1 MPFRL
6 GKSEKQP
13 KDEEAAIEEN
23 LEGSGVTPSGTSDN
37 IVHGGDSVATATA
50 PAAEDEAQ
58 GGSQRLPSFRRD
70 FLDESAPD
78 ERAAPPPPPPP
89 EGDVFFVAVTGDGMA
104 EVHHFDH
111 PAEAQAFIEQLL
123 QEDVPEEKV
132 AAFSGRRLSL
142 MVSHR
147 PVVKLSIDQE
157 E

>member
-13 KDEEAAIEEN
+13 KDEEAAVEEN
-23 LEGSGVTPSGTSDN
+23 FEGSGVTPSGNSDN
-37 IVHGGDSVATATA
+37 SVHGGNSA
-50 PAAEDEAQ
+50 PAAEDDAQ
-58 GGSQRLPSFRRD
+58 GGRQRIPTFRRA
-70 FLDESAPD
+70 FLDEAAPD
-78 ERAAPPPPPPP
+78 EGAEPPLPPPD
-89 EGDVFFVAVTGDGMA
+89 GDAYFVSVTVDGMA
-104 EVHHFDH
+104 EVRRFDH

-123 QEDVPEEKV
+123 QKDVPEEEV

>member
-13 KDEEAAIEEN
+13 KDEEAAFEEN
-23 LEGSGVTPSGTSDN
+23 LEGSEVTPSGNSDN
-37 IVHGGDSVATATA
+37 SVHGGDSVATDTA
-50 PAAEDEAQ
+50 PAAEDKPQ
-58 GGSQRLPSFRRD
+58 GGSQRLPTFRRD

-78 ERAAPPPPPPP
+78 ERAAPPP
-89 EGDVFFVAVTGDGMA
+89 EGDAFFVAVTGDGMA

-111 PAEAQAFIEQLL
+111 PDKAQAFIEQLL
-123 QEDVPEEKV
+123 QQDVPEEKV

-147 PVVKLSIDQE
+147 PVVNLSIDQE

>member
-6 GKSEKQP
+6 GKSEQQP
-13 KDEEAAIEEN
+13 KDEEAAVEEN
-23 LEGSGVTPSGTSDN
+23 LEGSEVTPTGNSDN
-37 IVHGGDSVATATA
+37 SVHDGDSAATATA
-50 PAAEDEAQ
+50 PAAEDKPQ
-58 GGSQRLPSFRRD
+58 GGRQRIPTFRRA
-70 FLDESAPD
+70 FLDEAVPD
-78 ERAAPPPPPPP
+78 ERAATTTPPP
-89 EGDVFFVAVTGDGMA
+89 EGDAFFVAVTEDGMA
-104 EVHHFDH
+104 EVHRFDD

-123 QEDVPEEKV
+123 QKDVPEEEV

>member
-6 GKSEKQP
+6 GKSEKRP
-13 KDEEAAIEEN
+13 TDDEAAVVEN
-23 LEGSGVTPSGTSDN
+23 LEGSEVTPSGNSDN
-37 IVHGGDSVATATA
+37 SVHGGDSAATATA
-50 PAAEDEAQ
+50 PAAEDKPQ
-58 GGSQRLPSFRRD
+58 GGRQRIPTFRRA
-70 FLDESAPD
+70 FLDEAAPD
-78 ERAAPPPPPPP
+78 EGAAPPPPPPP
-89 EGDVFFVAVTGDGMA
+89 EGDVFFVAVTEDGTA
-104 EVHHFDH
+104 EVHRFDD

-123 QEDVPEEKV
+123 QKDVPEEEV

>member
-6 GKSEKQP
+6 GKSEKQT
-13 KDEEAAIEEN
+13 KDEESAVEEN
-23 LEGSGVTPSGTSDN
+23 LEGSEVTPTGNPDN
-37 IVHGGDSVATATA
+37 SVHGGDSVATATA

-58 GGSQRLPSFRRD
+58 SGRQRIPTFRRA
-70 FLDESAPD
+70 FLDEAAPD
-78 ERAAPPPPPPP
+78 EGAATPPPPPD
-89 EGDVFFVAVTGDGMA
+89 GDTFFVAVTGDGMA
-104 EVHHFDH
+104 EVHRFDH

-123 QEDVPEEKV
+123 QKDVPEEEV

-147 PVVKLSIDQE
+147 PIVKLSIDQE